1 MAATTV
7 GAILR
12 SSQAYYGLICVRQT
26 LDHGIAYYSKPLAA
40 LPQANQFRE
49 VVIENP
55 ADVARAYDAA
65 ERLFAGLGLTCHRWA
80 PAEGARI
87 PGLAELLADHGLV
100 ERAYDALT
108 LTRWTAPGRQAPEGI
123 RVLPARAMREA
134 FAATFGAAALEH
146 DAEVQ
151 RLDQASMDMF
161 VALRGAEPAGR
172 CALYQVGDIGRV
184 IGPVVQPQF
193 AEQGVEE
200 ALLACVLA
208 MGQRLQMRTICTLLP
223 AEDPGGRRLM
233 QSFGFEADGR
243 IFEYHRQPSKE
254 GT

>member
-1 MAATTV
+1 MVATTV

-12 SSQAYYGLICVRQT
+12 SSQAYYGLICERQT
-26 LDHGIAYYSKPLAA
+26 LDHGIAFYSRTFPA

-55 ADVARAYDAA
+55 AEVARAYDAA
-65 ERLFAGLGLTCHRWA
+65 ELLFAGLGLACHRWA

-87 PGLAELLADHGLV
+87 PGLAEHLTGHGFV
-100 ERAYDALT
+100 ERAFDAMT
-108 LTRWTAPGRQAPEGI
+108 LTRWTAPAHESPEGI
-123 RVLPARAMREA
+123 RVLPARAMRAA
-134 FAATFGAAALEH
+134 FEATFGAASLER

-151 RLDQASMDMF
+151 RLDQPSMDMF

-184 IGPVVQPQF
+184 IGPVVLPRL
-193 AEQGVEE
+193 AGQGIEE
-200 ALLACVLA
+200 ALLAHVLA

-223 AEDPGGRRLM
+223 AEDAAGQRRM
-233 QSFGFEADGR
+233 QSLGFAVDGR
-243 IFEYHRQPSKE
+243 IFEYHRVGSKE